1 MNDPFS
7 IIEAF
12 LRRGEPE
19 VIGHEVEV
27 PAETLAS
34 FSRLARGELDR
45 AAIRELS
52 EVLRDHPDWVHR
64 LAEEIR
70 HAGSR

>member
-19 VIGHEVEV
+19 VLGHEVEV
-27 PAETLAS
+27 PQEIQADFL
-34 FSRLARGELDR
+34 RLARGEMDR
-45 AAIRELS
+45 DAIRQLS
-52 EVLRDHPDWVHR
+52 TVLKENPTWVYR
-64 LAEEIR
+64 LADEIR
-70 HAGSR
+70 NASH